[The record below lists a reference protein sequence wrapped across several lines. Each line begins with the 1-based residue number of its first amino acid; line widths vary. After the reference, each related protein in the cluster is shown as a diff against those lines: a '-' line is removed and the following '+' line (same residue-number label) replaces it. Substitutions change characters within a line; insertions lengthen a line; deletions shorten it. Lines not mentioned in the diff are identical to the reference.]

1 MAKDESTRGS
11 EAKLLGEVFARFIKA
26 SPISVMARGVLEN
39 ALSAEALDE
48 LFAAKAERQY
58 VRELLFSALVNLMS
72 LVVFR
77 IRPSVHAA
85 YQAMKD
91 DVAVSVTAI
100 YDKLDRFEPGLASA
114 LTEHTHE
121 RLAPVV
127 EAMGGQFE
135 PPVPRYRLRILD
147 GNHLAATE
155 RRLKVLRGSKAGP
168 LPGHRRSLR
177 FLEHRGRHVEPAPG
191 TAGGNA
197 YVLRNNGE
205 RGALAPCFP
214 RDVHF
219 QKTGS

>member
-1 MAKDESTRGS
+1 VAFVAGAGATAKGNDKAALGN

-26 SPISVMARGVLEN
+26 SPISVMARGVMEN
-39 ALSAEALDE
+39 ALSADALDE

-85 YQAMKD
+85 YQAIKD
-91 DVAVSVTAI
+91 DVSVSVTAV
-100 YDKLDRFEPGLASA
+100 YDKLDRFEPGLAAA

-135 PPVPRYRLRILD
+135 PPVPGYRLRILD

-168 LPGHRRSLR
+168 LPGHCLVV
-177 FLEHRGRHVEPAPG
+177 FDPALKLI
-191 TAGGNA
+191 TN
-197 YVLRNNGE
+197 VI
-205 RGALAPCFP
+205 PCE
-214 RDVHF
+214 DGHA
-219 QKTGS
+219 Q